1 MSVSALST
9 LVSGPPVIVV
19 GSGLAGLSAA
29 SMLINNSVPV
39 QLLDRF
45 PKAGGN
51 SIKASSGI
59 NGAPTRFQPLLDSTQ
74 AFLNDTIKS
83 AGLAFNESE
92 GAERE
97 RRERLVNTLV
107 DDSQS
112 AIYWLHDEQGVD
124 LSAVSVLGGH
134 SAPRTHRG
142 GPGSKTPGWALVS
155 TLLDNLKQS
164 PLFDLKLNTRVTKV
178 IKEGEEVIGVEVQD
192 ATAEDKETKRLE
204 GPVVFAS
211 GGFAGDT
218 HGLIEKYRPDL
229 MGYPTTN
236 DYREGTQPL
245 LQEIGAG
252 VVDMKNV
259 QVHPTGFVDPAN
271 PTAHVKILAA
281 EVLRGEGGILLS
293 GTGQRFVNELT
304 TRDKV
309 TAAIQKTADM
319 IPVPAEAKD
328 PATKQWEVWLVLDKS
343 SAEKMES
350 HLGFYRFKKLMN
362 DMTIGDLQKH
372 LPDALETIKSYAHNV
387 STSSPDPFGRHSFGS
402 WTLGPESVNESTP
415 ITAGRI
421 TPVIHFTMGGV
432 TIDSDTAVVNTEGKK
447 IRGLWAA
454 GEITGGLHG
463 DNRLGGSSLLECVVF
478 GRRAGN
484 EASKW
489 WKEHYAEARN
499 VQEQQGLKVQEDLQ
513 REF

>member
-1 MSVSALST
+1 MSVSVIST

-29 SMLINNSVPV
+29 THLINHNVPV

-59 NGAPTRFQPLLDSTQ
+59 NGAPTRFQALLDSTE

-83 AGLAFNESE
+83 AGLAFNQAE
-92 GAERE
+92 GAEKE
-97 RRERLVNTLV
+97 RRQRLVKTLV

-112 AIYWLHDEQGVD
+112 AIYWLADEQGVD
-124 LSAVSVLGGH
+124 LSSVSVLGGH

-142 GPGSKTPGWALVS
+142 GPGSKPPGFSIVS
-155 TLLDNLKQS
+155 TLLESLKKS
-164 PLFDLKLNTRVTKV
+164 PLFNLKLNTKVTKV
-178 IKEGEEVIGVEVQD
+178 LKEGEEVIGVEVQD
-192 ATAEDKETKRLE
+192 ATDNKKTERIE
-204 GPVVFAS
+204 GPVIFAS

-218 HGLIEKYRPDL
+218 HGLVEQYRPDL
-229 MGYPTTN
+229 VGYPTTN

-252 VVDMKNV
+252 VVDMKEV
-259 QVHPTGFVDPAN
+259 HVHPTGFVDPAD

-281 EVLRGEGGILLS
+281 EVLRGEGGILLA
-293 GTGQRFVNELT
+293 GTGERFVNELG
-304 TRDKV
+304 TRAQV
-309 TAAIQKTADM
+309 TAAIQKNAEM
-319 IPVPAEAKD
+319 IPVPADAKD
-328 PATKQWEVWLVLDKS
+328 PATQQWEVWLVLDKT
-343 SAEKMES
+343 SAEKMAS
-350 HLGFYRFKKLMN
+350 HLGFYRFKKLMV
-362 DMTIGDLQKH
+362 DMTIGDLSKH
-372 LPDALETIKSYAHNV
+372 LPNALETIRSYSRNIAT
-387 STSSPDPFGRHSFGS
+387 STPDPFGRASFGS
-402 WTLGPESVNESTP
+402 WTLEEVDESTP

-432 TIDSDTAVVNTEGKK
+432 TIDSDATVINTEGEK
-447 IRGLWAA
+447 IEGLWAA

-484 EASKW
+484 EAATW
-489 WKEHYAEARN
+489 WKEHYGEAREG
-499 VQEQQGLKVQEDLQ
+499 QKQQGLKLQEDL
-513 REF
+513 RKEL